1 MGELRTLFTT
11 VVVLV
16 GTVVLVHNHR
26 PLIRGGYRYFRRVL
40 ETVESTVID
49 PQQRTIVVAVGGVR
63 VGRLITKAID
73 LARQQGRATGIPYR
87 QVVVFHMTRS
97 VRSEFVYR
105 VSHDSIRPEGIEG
118 NVTRLFT
125 ELTEVAPNDMDLYLA
140 LVPDKSA
147 KQTTTPTAAPKG
159 PLHAALDA
167 LVAFHERHSF
177 KGHIIMIGTYGVK
190 QADIDGLSDRLKGT
204 ILVPV
209 PLFDD

>member
-1 MGELRTLFTT
+1 
-11 VVVLV
+11 
-16 GTVVLVHNHR
+16 
-26 PLIRGGYRYFRRVL
+26 VL

-73 LARQQGRATGIPYR
+73 LARQQGRTTGIPYR

-97 VRSEFVYR
+97 LRSEFVYR
-105 VSHDSIRPEGIEG
+105 VAQDSIRPEGIEG

-125 ELTEVAPNDMDLYLA
+125 ELTEVAPHDMDLYLA
-140 LVPDKSA
+140 LVPDKSQ
-147 KQTTTPTAAPKG
+147 KPTSGTLSPHGKG
-159 PLHAALDA
+159 PLQAALDA

-190 QADIDGLSDRLKGT
+190 QADIDELSERLKGT